1 MEPLRQPQEPAG
13 TANLMT
19 GGQALVECLRREGV
33 KHVFGVPGES
43 YLGALDAFY
52 DAPEIRLITNR
63 QEGGACFMAE
73 AYAKATRDV
82 GVCFVT
88 RGPGATNA
96 SIGVHCADQD
106 STPLVLFVGQVPRA
120 NRGREAFQ
128 EVDYERFF
136 GSLAKWVV
144 EVNSAAQIPEV
155 VPRAFHLAR
164 SGRPGPV
171 VVSLPEDVLV
181 EAAQVRFGEPYPRT
195 VAHPD
200 PQAIQELAQ
209 RITAVRK
216 PVLIVGGGVQYA
228 RARAPLVRVAEQFA
242 LPVVT
247 SWRRMDAFP
256 NSHPHY
262 AGNLNSG
269 RSSAQD
275 LVREADLVVAVGDRL
290 SEMTTMDYRLFPP
303 GQPLAQ
309 VDIDPRVIGRNFA
322 PALAVVSDARLA
334 LEALLEH
341 SPKQTDPARVPWIE
355 AWHRKFL
362 ETSTPL
368 DRPSTLA
375 SADRVMRDLNE
386 IAPKDAIYT
395 VDAGNF
401 SAWVHRFIRYDAED
415 SFFGPTVGSMGYGIP
430 AAIAAKLAH
439 PQRVVIG
446 TCGDGGFM
454 MTLQE
459 LATAVQY
466 GINVIQLVFN
476 NGSYGTIRMHQE
488 RDYPGRTVGTELRN
502 PDFAALARA
511 FGAEGFTVRANGE
524 FAPAFKQALACG
536 KPTVIDIHTD
546 LEQIAIS
553 ATISELRAGKGTKRR
568 AG

>member
-1 MEPLRQPQEPAG
+1 MA
-13 TANLMT
+13 ANSVT

-33 KHVFGVPGES
+33 KHVFSVPGES

-52 DAPEIRLITNR
+52 DASDITLITNR

-73 AYAKATRDV
+73 SYAKATREV

-136 GSLAKWVV
+136 GSMAKWVV
-144 EVNSAAQIPEV
+144 EIGNAGQIAET
-155 VPRAFHLAR
+155 VPRAFHMAR

-171 VVSLPEDVLV
+171 VVSLPEDILV
-181 EAAQVRFGEPYPRT
+181 EMTDAKFRDPYPRT
-195 VAHPD
+195 APNPD
-200 PQAIQELAQ
+200 PKAIQTLAE
-209 RITAVRK
+209 RITSAKK
-216 PVLIVGGGVQYA
+216 PVMIVGGGVQFS
-228 RARAPLVRVAEQFA
+228 RARQPLVRVSEQFA

-256 NSHPHY
+256 NTHPNY
-262 AGNLNSG
+262 AGNLSSAK
-269 RSSAQD
+269 SSAQD
-275 LVREADLVVAVGDRL
+275 LVKEADLVVVVGDRL
-290 SEMTTMDYRLFPP
+290 SEMTTMDYHLFPA

-309 VDIDPRVIGRNFA
+309 VDIDARVIGRNFS
-322 PALAVVSDARLA
+322 PQLAVVSDARKA

-341 SPKQTDPARVPWIE
+341 APKATDSARRGWIDTE
-355 AWHRKFL
+355 HKKFMQ
-362 ETSTPL
+362 TSTPL
-368 DRPSTLA
+368 ERPSKKT
-375 SADRVMRDLNE
+375 SADRVMKDINALV
-386 IAPKDAIYT
+386 PKDTIFT

-401 SAWVHRFIRYDAED
+401 SAWIHRFVRYDAED

-430 AAIAAKLAH
+430 SAIGAKLAH
-439 PQRVVIG
+439 PNRVVIG

-466 GINVIQLVFN
+466 NIQVIQLVFN
-476 NGSYGTIRMHQE
+476 NGTYGTIRMHQE
-488 RDYPGRTVGTELRN
+488 RDYPGRTIGTDMVN
-502 PDFAALARA
+502 PDFAALARS
-511 FGAEGFTVRANGE
+511 FGAEGLTVKTSDE
-524 FAPAFKQALACG
+524 FAPALKQALACG
-536 KPTVIDIHTD
+536 KPAVIDILTD
-546 LEQIAIS
+546 MEQISIA
-553 ATISELRAGKGTKRR
+553 ATISDLRAGKGTKRR
-568 AG
+568 AS

>member
-1 MEPLRQPQEPAG
+1 M
-13 TANLMT
+13 TALERTQSIT

-33 KHVFGVPGES
+33 KHVFSVPGES

-52 DAPEIRLITNR
+52 DAKDIRLITNR

-73 AYAKATRDV
+73 AYAKATRGV

-136 GSLAKWVV
+136 GSMAKWVV
-144 EVNSAAQIPEV
+144 EIGSAHQVSEV
-155 VPRAFHLAR
+155 VPRAFHMAR

-171 VVSLPEDVLV
+171 VVSLPEDILV
-181 EAAQVRFGEPYPRT
+181 EETVAAFRAPYPRT
-195 VAHPD
+195 VPYPD
-200 PQAIQELAQ
+200 PGQIAELAR
-209 RITAVRK
+209 RITAAQK
-216 PVLIVGGGVQYA
+216 PVLLVGGGVQYS
-228 RARAPLVRVAEQFA
+228 RARAELVRCAEQFA

-256 NSHPHY
+256 NSHPNY
-262 AGNLNSG
+262 AGNLS
-269 RSSAQD
+269 SAKTSAQD
-275 LVREADLVVAVGDRL
+275 LVRSADLVVAVGDRL

-303 GQPLAQ
+303 GQALAQ
-309 VDIDPRVIGRNFA
+309 VDIDARVIGRNFS

-334 LEALLEH
+334 LQALLEH
-341 SPKQTDPARVPWIE
+341 APKATDAARKPWIAAE
-355 AWHRKFL
+355 HKKYMDSSA
-362 ETSTPL
+362 PL
-368 DRPSTLA
+368 DRPSKHA
-375 SADRVMRDLNE
+375 SADRVLKDLVDLL
-386 IAPKDAIYT
+386 PKDAIFT

-401 SAWVHRFIRYDAED
+401 SAWIHRFVRYDAED

-430 AAIAAKLAH
+430 SAIGAKLAH
-439 PQRVVIG
+439 PGRVVIG

-459 LATAVQY
+459 LATAVQH

-476 NGSYGTIRMHQE
+476 NGTYGTIRMHQE
-488 RDYPGRTVGTELRN
+488 RDYPGRTVGTDLKN
-502 PDFAALARA
+502 PDFAALARS
-511 FGAEGFTVRANGE
+511 FGAAGFTVKTSEE
-524 FAPAFKQALACG
+524 FAPALKEALTCG
-536 KPTVIDIHTD
+536 KPAVIDIHTD
-546 LEQIAIS
+546 PEQISIG
-553 ATISELRAGKGTKRR
+553 ATISDLRAGKGHKRR
-568 AG
+568 AS